1 MTSFR
6 TPEVLSHNALAQER
20 KEAKSP
26 DEELKRGRPSVPD
39 EFKDERYC
47 RKRSRNNISAK
58 KSREAKRARDIL
70 ISHKIDQLEKE
81 NAMLKMMLANVMIQQ
96 QQQQQQ
102 QNHHFQWQ

>member
-1 MTSFR
+1 MTSFC
-6 TPEVLSHNALAQER
+6 TPEVLSHYAQAQER

-26 DEELKRGRPSVPD
+26 DEELKRGRSSVPD
-39 EFKDERYC
+39 EFKDERYW

-70 ISHKIDQLEKE
+70 ILHKIDQLEKE
-81 NAMLKMMLANVMIQQ
+81 NATLKMMLANVMIQQ

-102 QNHHFQWQ
+102 NHHFQWQ